1 MKTYKIISIAALAI
15 AMTACTSEEASTS
28 QPVVSGGGIPFRA
41 TVSTGATTRAVTEN
55 TTDQKLETAW
65 TVGEQVALIHNDVVD
80 VMKVSEIDD
89 ATKTATIT
97 GSITGSPAN
106 GDDVTVV
113 YPASAVDSDTKAVKT
128 DLLAAQ
134 DGTLATI
141 SSKLDLCQSSGAKL
155 KVGAG
160 VASLNGM
167 VKLAPQMSIVKF
179 SLSDGTDP
187 LTTKSFVIKDGE
199 DNVVTTVTAAS
210 ELSDLFIAMAPAT
223 DATYSFSAVVGDFF
237 WLYSKTGVTL
247 KAGTYYKSPITMTIS
262 KKAGEI
268 SYATT
273 SISKTFG
280 DDNFTNPLTITGD
293 GKVSYSSSDTKV
305 AEVNS
310 ETGEV
315 TIKGNGTATIKATVT
330 DGPTYTYVT
339 TEVSYTL
346 GVGTATMTVTAEG
359 YTGTYDGEAHSIK
372 VTAPEGAT
380 VKYGEAEGTY
390 DLDTNPTYK
399 NAGTY
404 TVYYQVTKA
413 SYDTVSGSATVTINK
428 ADMTVTAEGYSGVYD
443 GLDHSITVTAPEGA
457 TVKYGTSADNC
468 TETSLSYKE
477 VGTYT
482 IFYEV
487 TKDNYNTVTG
497 SATVDISLSTMT
509 VTATGYT
516 GTYDGD
522 EHGITVTAPTNA
534 SVRYGETEGKY
545 DKTSSPTYTDAGT
558 HTVYYQVKKVGY
570 TTVTGSATVTINK
583 AAGSI
588 KFTETSVTKNYGD
601 VAFKNDTF
609 SIIGDGVVT
618 YTSSD
623 TSVASVSNVSPNNG
637 QVSILGTGT
646 ATITATVADGTNYTY
661 AKKTAE
667 YTLTVKPTSGTQD
680 YNNGGTQ
687 TW

>member
-1 MKTYKIISIAALAI
+1 MRTLKSTFYLTLFLLGGILFSGCDEFFAALDNPVSPNLKVRKSTLTI
-15 AMTACTSEEASTS
+15 KVGNSTSCQATASTRAKITYAS
-28 QPVVSGGGIPFRA
+28 SDETVA
-41 TVSTGATTRAVTEN
+41 TVTDFGMVTGVSVG
-55 TTDQKLETAW
+55 TAYI
-65 TVGEQVALIHNDVVD
+65 TV
-80 VMKVSEIDD
+80 
-89 ATKTATIT
+89 
-97 GSITGSPAN
+97 
-106 GDDVTVV
+106 
-113 YPASAVDSDTKAVKT
+113 
-128 DLLAAQ
+128 
-134 DGTLATI
+134 LATNAE
-141 SSKLDLCQSSGAKL
+141 G
-155 KVGAG
+155 
-160 VASLNGM
+160 
-167 VKLAPQMSIVKF
+167 
-179 SLSDGTDP
+179 
-187 LTTKSFVIKDGE
+187 
-199 DNVVTTVTAAS
+199 
-210 ELSDLFIAMAPAT
+210 SDLFI
-223 DATYSFSAVVGDFF
+223 DESAVIAVNVIEDE
-237 WLYSKTGVTL
+237 SKEQ
-247 KAGTYYKSPITMTIS
+247 KKGT
-262 KKAGEI
+262 I

-273 SISKTFG
+273 SVGKTFG
-280 DDNFTNPLTITGD
+280 DEPFTNPLTRTGD
-293 GKVSYSSSDTKV
+293 GKVTYASSNTAV
-305 AEVNS
+305 AEVNAT
-310 ETGEV
+310 TGEV
-315 TIKGNGTATIKATVT
+315 TIKGNGETTITATVT
-330 DGPTYTYVT
+330 DSKKYTYEKKT
-339 TEVSYTL
+339 ATYTL
-346 GVGTATMTVTAEG
+346 GVGTATMTVSAEG
-359 YTGTYDGEAHSIK
+359 FSGTYDEKTHGIT
-372 VTAPEGAT
+372 VTVTSPSGAT
-380 VKYGEAEGTY
+380 VKYGTAEGSYT
-390 DLDTNPTYK
+390 LTASPTYT

-404 TVYYQVTKA
+404 TVYYQVTKTD
-413 SYDTVSGSATVTINK
+413 YTTVTGSATVEITK
-428 ADMTVTAEGYSGVYD
+428 ADMTVTAEGYTGIYD
-443 GLDHSITVTAPEGA
+443 GLDHSITVTAPSGA

-601 VAFKNDTF
+601 VAFFNDTF

-623 TSVASVSNVSPNNG
+623 TSVASVSNVSPYNG

-680 YNNGGTQ
+680 YNNGEPQ